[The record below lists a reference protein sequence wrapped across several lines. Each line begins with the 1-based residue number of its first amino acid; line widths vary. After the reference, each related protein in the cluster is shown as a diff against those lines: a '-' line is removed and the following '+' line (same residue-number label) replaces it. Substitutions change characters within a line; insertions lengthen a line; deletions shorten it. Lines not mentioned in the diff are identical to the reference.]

1 MSAQYRAEVHKLCS
15 KYARTFGVAPELVE
29 YRRDPDGVVH
39 CPSQPELPKWSMGA
53 DDQEWQD
60 GPSQDRVKWA
70 RPPKT
75 VIVSRRKR

>member
-29 YRRDPDGVVH
+29 YRRYPDGVVH

-53 DDQEWQD
+53 DDEPQPDPRNYRGADW
-60 GPSQDRVKWA
+60 SQVG
-70 RPPKT
+70 
-75 VIVSRRKR
+75 